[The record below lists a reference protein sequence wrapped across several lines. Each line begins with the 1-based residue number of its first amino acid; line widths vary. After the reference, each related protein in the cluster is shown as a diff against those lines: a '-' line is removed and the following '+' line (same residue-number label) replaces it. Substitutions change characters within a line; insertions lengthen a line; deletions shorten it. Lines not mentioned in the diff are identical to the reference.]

1 MNGHSHIDVGA
12 QFVASSASDTTPYET
27 NMGEQSIAPKS
38 IDTASY
44 TTNVGA
50 QLIAPNATAPIHHT
64 SREVQ
69 AIRPRRT
76 TINLNA
82 YLEIEGLKKSF
93 GLKPILRGVNLSLG
107 QGERMALLGA
117 NGTGKTTLLRIL
129 AGLTKP
135 SSGTVTIAELDIVR
149 STQQIRHLVGFLS
162 HQPYLYD
169 ELTALENL
177 LFFAKMYTVKHA
189 HERATE
195 LLRRVGLTK
204 HARERVSTFSRGQVQ
219 RLALARTL
227 LHSPQLLLLD
237 EPDTGLD
244 QEGHT
249 LIETLLAEHTSYG
262 GTVLFTT
269 HHLERALQLSDTLA
283 ILHKGRIAFQEKTM
297 RLELDDLQQ
306 QAGILG
312 KTQ

>member
-12 QFVASSASDTTPYET
+12 QLIAPTDLPNV
-27 NMGEQSIAPKS
+27 GEQLIAPS
-38 IDTASY
+38 HATDTAPH

-50 QLIAPNATAPIHHT
+50 QLIASSATPPIHHT
-64 SREVQ
+64 SGEVQ
-69 AIRPRRT
+69 AIRPRHR

-82 YLEIEGLKKSF
+82 YLEIQGLKKSF

-117 NGTGKTTLLRIL
+117 NGAGKTTLLRIL

-135 SSGTVTIAELDIVR
+135 SLGTATIAELDIVR

-189 HERATE
+189 HCSSSTNPIRGSIRQGIPLSKHSWQNTPPTE
-195 LLRRVGLTK
+195 VPCCLPPIILSVPCNSVIPLLYYTK
-204 HARERVSTFSRGQVQ
+204 AG
-219 RLALARTL
+219 
-227 LHSPQLLLLD
+227 SPFKKK
-237 EPDTGLD
+237 P
-244 QEGHT
+244 
-249 LIETLLAEHTSYG
+249 
-262 GTVLFTT
+262 
-269 HHLERALQLSDTLA
+269 SDWS
-283 ILHKGRIAFQEKTM
+283 
-297 RLELDDLQQ
+297 
-306 QAGILG
+306 
-312 KTQ
+312 